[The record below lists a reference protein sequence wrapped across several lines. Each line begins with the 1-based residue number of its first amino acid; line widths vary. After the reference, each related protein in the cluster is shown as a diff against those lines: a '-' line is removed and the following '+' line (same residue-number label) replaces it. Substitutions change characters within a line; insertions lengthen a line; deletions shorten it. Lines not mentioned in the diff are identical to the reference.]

1 MRRQGFTM
9 IELLVAMAIIA
20 TLLSLAAPKYF
31 NNLERTREAVLRE
44 NLYLMRDAIDKYYT
58 DKGTYLCSTQDRPAR
73 PHGTLPGERQ
83 CDGWWCNGWRNSST
97 GVCRCGWQQRQHQP
111 HQPSLGQ
118 PVHPGYAYHAASQAG
133 LGHGECAKGSLL
145 WRQ

>member
-58 DKGTYLCSTQDRPAR
+58 DKGTYPKELNDLVKERYLRAIPVDPLTESPVSWRSVAPEDTALGGVYDVRSTAPNSKS
-73 PHGTLPGERQ
+73 GTKYSE
-83 CDGWWCNGWRNSST
+83 W
-97 GVCRCGWQQRQHQP
+97 
-111 HQPSLGQ
+111 
-118 PVHPGYAYHAASQAG
+118 
-133 LGHGECAKGSLL
+133 
-145 WRQ
+145 

>member
-1 MRRQGFTM
+1 MRKQGFTM

-58 DKGTYLCSTQDRPAR
+58 DKGKYPKELDDLVKERYLRAIPIDPLTES
-73 PHGTLPGERQ
+73 
-83 CDGWWCNGWRNSST
+83 
-97 GVCRCGWQQRQHQP
+97 
-111 HQPSLGQ
+111 
-118 PVHPGYAYHAASQAG
+118 AASWKSVAPEDTT
-133 LGHGECAKGSLL
+133 LGGVYDVRSTAPNSKSGTKYSE
-145 WRQ
+145 W